1 MRHGS
6 TLTADFWPPGSELCL
21 AWRGQAHQD
30 SLAKGLIGIADIGGL
45 FHSRITLRPRKP
57 SVAQLGRRDSTW
69 RWLMGARWES
79 ANPQNRSG
87 NLPDEA
93 ENAASNAARVG
104 PFECA
109 RLFPLESCTL
119 HRTKYNMQSTHAN
132 AARKPHLTP
141 SVCMSACHLS
151 LFQVLGWQKC
161 LDVDLALVN
170 LRAVLFR
177 PRPCLG
183 PRRAVKST
191 SLWLLRTS

>member
-1 MRHGS
+1 M
-6 TLTADFWPPGSELCL
+6 PCL
-21 AWRGQAHQD
+21 AGTSTPRFLGKRLDWYCGHWRPLPFANHATTKK
-30 SLAKGLIGIADIGGL
+30 AK
-45 FHSRITLRPRKP
+45 
-57 SVAQLGRRDSTW
+57 RRSTW
-69 RWLMGARWES
+69 QTGFDVALVDGRAVGKRE
-79 ANPQNRSG
+79 PQNRSG